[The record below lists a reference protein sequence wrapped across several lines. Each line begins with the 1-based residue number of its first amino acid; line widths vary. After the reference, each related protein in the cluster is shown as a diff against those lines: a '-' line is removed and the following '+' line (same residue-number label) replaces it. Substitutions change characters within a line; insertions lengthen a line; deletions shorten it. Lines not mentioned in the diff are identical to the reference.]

1 MRVRK
6 RDWQNLQIALPGVV
20 PVEQEPA
27 VTGCVYSIGFI
38 DGEWAIFRGT
48 IVRRSA
54 DNITERIDT
63 IHKGTPLQVSLELEE
78 LGFSLPLFEQLIGE
92 LRLPSPRDLYFKE
105 CCRRL
110 PGRFLKVFTG
120 NPRYGMSL
128 TPARRKGWKLHYFD
142 EVDESA
148 LLTGSYLKALVKGE
162 YPDVHVLGGWEG
174 RQVGSRG
181 GVIPDNRLDEVLG
194 WLDIDMVTELGLT
207 RLDRDT
213 SDHTRKP
220 EV

>member
-1 MRVRK
+1 
-6 RDWQNLQIALPGVV
+6 
-20 PVEQEPA
+20 
-27 VTGCVYSIGFI
+27 
-38 DGEWAIFRGT
+38 
-48 IVRRSA
+48 
-54 DNITERIDT
+54 
-63 IHKGTPLQVSLELEE
+63 
-78 LGFSLPLFEQLIGE
+78 
-92 LRLPSPRDLYFKE
+92 
-105 CCRRL
+105 
-110 PGRFLKVFTG
+110 
-120 NPRYGMSL
+120 
-128 TPARRKGWKLHYFD
+128 
-142 EVDESA
+142 
-148 LLTGSYLKALVKGE
+148 LKALVKGE